1 MSYFWGWILNTQR
14 AYRYR
19 LILLFWDLLVCCA
32 LGFLFV
38 YLNNKKRQMKMRQL
52 MEEERRQKDRLQI
65 ENMQQ
70 LLIQRYEIIKALKGK
85 GDVAAH
91 RVVLK
96 DNDWK
101 DIESLLNCTQNQFV
115 QKIRKQYKHLTEED
129 IRLIMLIR
137 LGIPSKS
144 MATIYGINDSSVR
157 QKLYLF
163 KEKLSIQ
170 GGDLSLR
177 AFIKDYE

>member
-1 MSYFWGWILNTQR
+1 
-14 AYRYR
+14 
-19 LILLFWDLLVCCA
+19 
-32 LGFLFV
+32 
-38 YLNNKKRQMKMRQL
+38 MKMRQL

-144 MATIYGINDSSVR
+144 MATIYGINDSS
-157 QKLYLF
+157 
-163 KEKLSIQ
+163 
-170 GGDLSLR
+170 
-177 AFIKDYE
+177 

>member
-1 MSYFWGWILNTQR
+1 M
-14 AYRYR
+14 
-19 LILLFWDLLVCCA
+19 
-32 LGFLFV
+32 
-38 YLNNKKRQMKMRQL
+38 
-52 MEEERRQKDRLQI
+52 
-65 ENMQQ
+65 
-70 LLIQRYEIIKALKGK
+70 
-85 GDVAAH
+85 
-91 RVVLK
+91 VLR